1 MKARCSQ
8 NNGLFYYGPHRPPL
22 SAGEGSK
29 KEKEMKKIKIHTLT
43 KKISGD
49 LLTPVG
55 IYLKIRDRYREPLLL
70 ESSDYHS
77 GKNSHSFICFEPLA
91 SIIIKHKEVIIK
103 NKNTEHFAAAKDL
116 NAEIEKFVKSFD
128 ADSKQSVFGYSSYG
142 AVQLMED
149 ITLKGTDEET
159 DIPLAVY
166 SLYKNSIVIN
176 HFNDEVIITCN
187 SQDETDL
194 QKQLGEI
201 ENLLANKTVAEF
213 SFSEDAGEVSDNSD
227 GEYLKM
233 VKLAKQHCKRGDVF
247 QLVLSRRFERKFKGD
262 EFNVYRQLRRVNPS
276 PYLFYFDYGNFKLFG
291 SSPEA
296 QLVVENNKA
305 EIHPIAGTYKR
316 TENDAEDLKAV
327 ERLQNDR
334 KENAE
339 HMMLVDLAR
348 NDLSRHCKNVKVETL
363 KEAQIY
369 SHVIHL
375 VSKVTGE
382 LKENSSAYKVLCD
395 SFPAGTLSGAPKHRA
410 MQLIDAYEKTPRSF
424 YGGAVGLIG
433 LNGSLNH
440 AIMIRTFLSKNN
452 TLFYRAGAGIVDSSV
467 DENELNEIYNKIG
480 ALRKAIELANN
491 KNITKHIA
499 GSNEAGKKSL
509 ALSNNKK

>member
-1 MKARCSQ
+1 
-8 NNGLFYYGPHRPPL
+8 
-22 SAGEGSK
+22 
-29 KEKEMKKIKIHTLT
+29 MKKIKIHTLI
-43 KKISGD
+43 KKVSGD

-77 GKNSHSFICFEPLA
+77 GKNSRSFICFEPLS
-91 SIIIKHKEVIIK
+91 SIIIKPNEVILK
-103 NKNTEHFAAAKDL
+103 NKITDRLAAPKDL
-116 NAEIEKFVKSFD
+116 NSEIEKFIQSFD
-128 ADSKQSVFGYSSYG
+128 AEAKQSVFGYVSYE

-149 ITLKGTDEET
+149 IKLKGASSET
-159 DIPLAVY
+159 EIPLAIY
-166 SLYKNSIVIN
+166 SLYKNIIVIN
-176 HFNDEVIITCN
+176 HFNDEVVITCN
-187 SQDETDL
+187 SENENDL
-194 QKQLGEI
+194 QKQFSEI
-201 ENLLANKTVAEF
+201 ENLLVNKTVAEF
-213 SFSEDAGEVSDNSD
+213 SFEADKEEITDNTDAA
-227 GEYLKM
+227 YIAM
-233 VKLAKQHCKRGDVF
+233 VREAKKHCKRGDVF

-296 QLVVENNKA
+296 QLVVESNKA

-327 ERLQNDR
+327 ERLQNDK

-348 NDLSRHCKNVKVETL
+348 NDLSRHCKDVKVETL

-375 VSKVTGE
+375 VSKVTGV
-382 LKENSSAYKVLCD
+382 LKEKSSAFKVLCD
-395 SFPAGTLSGAPKHRA
+395 SFPAGTLSGAPKHKA
-410 MQLIDAYEKTPRSF
+410 MQLIDGYEKTSRSF

-433 LNGSLNH
+433 LDGSLNH

-452 TLFYRAGAGIVDSSV
+452 SLFYRAGAGIVDSSV
-467 DENELNEIYNKIG
+467 EENELNEVFNKIG
-480 ALRKAIELANN
+480 ALRKAVELAS
-491 KNITKHIA
+491 KREIVKQEKEIV
-499 GSNEAGKKSL
+499 
-509 ALSNNKK
+509 